1 MKPILIVDDEEA
13 IVSLIK
19 RTLTG
24 AGYPCVAVTS
34 GMEAADLLEEKHF
47 DLVVLDVMMPEVDGY
62 DLLRYI
68 LHTGTPTIFLT
79 AKGTLSDRV
88 RGLQMGADDYI
99 VKPLSLPSWSPG
111 WRACCAGRGAAR

>member
-47 DLVVLDVMMPEVDGY
+47 DLVVLDVMMP
-62 DLLRYI
+62 
-68 LHTGTPTIFLT
+68 
-79 AKGTLSDRV
+79 
-88 RGLQMGADDYI
+88 
-99 VKPLSLPSWSPG
+99 
-111 WRACCAGRGAAR
+111 